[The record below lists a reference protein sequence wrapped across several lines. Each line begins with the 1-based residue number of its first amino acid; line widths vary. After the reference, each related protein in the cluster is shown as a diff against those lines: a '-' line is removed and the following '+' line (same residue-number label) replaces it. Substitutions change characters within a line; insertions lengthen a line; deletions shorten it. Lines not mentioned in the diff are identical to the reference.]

1 MAELGENA
9 NQFDRGI
16 FDPDLCPAIK
26 NGLLSGKRVIQWS
39 GTGRTI
45 FPLRV
50 RGGNANHP
58 PAGSKIKVDPIK
70 DVKDIKAIR
79 KMLNGNA
86 MYHALFT
93 VGINTN
99 LRASDLLRITAGQVR
114 GIRPLDEI
122 EIREKKT
129 GKPRRISLNKTC
141 VEAIHLLL
149 ATGTWL
155 DDEPLFRGQRGAL
168 TVPSVHRLVKEWCR
182 AIHLKGN
189 FGSHTLRK
197 TWGYHQRVS
206 FGVGIPELMTC
217 FNHATQRQTLDYLCV
232 QPDEIR
238 NIYANEL

>member
-1 MAELGENA
+1 M
-9 NQFDRGI
+9 
-16 FDPDLCPAIK
+16 IK
-26 NGLLSGKRVIQWS
+26 
-39 GTGRTI
+39 
-45 FPLRV
+45 
-50 RGGNANHP
+50 RGGNENHP
-58 PAGSKIKVDPIK
+58 KAGSKIKVDPIR
-70 DVKDIKAIR
+70 DVRDIKAIR

-99 LRASDLLRITAGQVR
+99 LRASDLVKITVGQVR

-122 EIREKKT
+122 EIREQKT
-129 GKPRRISLNKTC
+129 EKTRRISLNKTC
-141 VEAIHLLL
+141 VEAIRALLE
-149 ATGTWL
+149 TGDWH
-155 DDEPLFRGQRGAL
+155 DNEPLFRGQRGAL

-217 FNHATQRQTLDYLCV
+217 FNHSTQRQTLAYLCV

>member
-1 MAELGENA
+1 MV
-9 NQFDRGI
+9 
-16 FDPDLCPAIK
+16 IK
-26 NGLLSGKRVIQWS
+26 
-39 GTGRTI
+39 
-45 FPLRV
+45 

-58 PAGSKIKVDPIK
+58 VVGSKIKVDPIRE
-70 DVKDIKAIR
+70 VRDIKAIR

-86 MYHALFT
+86 MYQALFT

-114 GIRPLDEI
+114 GIRAMDEI
-122 EIREKKT
+122 EIREQKTKKM
-129 GKPRRISLNKTC
+129 RRISLNKTC
-141 VEAIHLLL
+141 VEAILDLFK
-149 ATGTWL
+149 TGTWR
-155 DDEPLFRGQRGAL
+155 DDEPFFRGQRGRL
-168 TVPSVHRLVKEWCR
+168 TAPSVHRLVKAWCR
-182 AIHLKGN
+182 AINLKGN

-217 FNHATQRQTLDYLCV
+217 FNHKTQAQTLAYLCV

>member
-1 MAELGENA
+1 MGFQKE
-9 NQFDRGI
+9 D
-16 FDPDLCPAIK
+16 DTMTK
-26 NGLLSGKRVIQWS
+26 
-39 GTGRTI
+39 
-45 FPLRV
+45 

-58 PAGSKIKVDPIK
+58 AAGSKIKVDPIR
-70 DVKDIKAIR
+70 DIKDIKAIR

-99 LRASDLLRITAGQVR
+99 LRASDLVKITAGQVR
-114 GIRPLDEI
+114 DLRPLGEI
-122 EIREKKT
+122 EIREQKT
-129 GKPRRISLNKTC
+129 KKPRRISINKTC
-141 VEAIHLLL
+141 VEAIQTLLG
-149 ATGTWL
+149 TGTWR
-155 DDEPLFRGQRGAL
+155 DDEPIFRGQRGPL

-182 AIHLKGN
+182 AINLKGN

-197 TWGYHQRVS
+197 TWGYHQRVN